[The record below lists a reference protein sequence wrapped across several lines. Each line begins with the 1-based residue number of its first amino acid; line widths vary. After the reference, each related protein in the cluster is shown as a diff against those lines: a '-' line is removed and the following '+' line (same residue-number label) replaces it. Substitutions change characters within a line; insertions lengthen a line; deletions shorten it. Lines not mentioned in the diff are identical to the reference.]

1 METYFTLT
9 EVTNLKHTIPITLQR
24 ITKGKGNR
32 AGTWSVVKLKEW
44 INMEKDFFHRIQE
57 GTMPETAMY
66 RNRNDGIITA
76 DGHVFRAL
84 QHKAPF
90 VNWIDF
96 VEQAQEFFMMT
107 ETRDEVIRQLNAL
120 TQGYGPVEDYIIAF
134 KALIPLTRFN
144 DFALVAQFC

>member
-1 METYFTLT
+1 
-9 EVTNLKHTIPITLQR
+9 
-24 ITKGKGNR
+24 
-32 AGTWSVVKLKEW
+32 
-44 INMEKDFFHRIQE
+44 
-57 GTMPETAMY
+57 MPETATY
-66 RNRNDGIITA
+66 RNRNDGIIMA

-90 VNWIDF
+90 IDWIDF